1 MLEFRKDLEGK
12 RRRDLPIVALETSV
26 IAQGLPYPDN
36 IETALAAEA
45 AVRREG
51 GIPATIGVLD
61 GAIKIGL
68 SEAEIEHF
76 GKASGIPK
84 LSRADLSAS
93 VSRGATGATTV
104 AATMICAR
112 AAGIE
117 VFATGGIGGVHIG
130 AKDSFDISQDLRE
143 LAETPVV
150 VVSSGAKAILDLSKT
165 LEVLET
171 LGVPV
176 AAYGQSEFPAFWSAS
191 SGLPAPMR
199 MDSPSEIAMAHLA
212 RRDLDVPGGFL
223 VANPIPA
230 DAEIPLEIVMPWI
243 GSAVRDAAATG
254 VSGKDV
260 TPFLL
265 KRVVEKSGGRSIAA
279 NVELIKCNAG
289 LGTEIAL
296 ALVDARG
303 AARSA
308 ERSRNE

>member
-1 MLEFRKDLEGK
+1 MLEFREDLKGAH
-12 RRRDLPIVALETSV
+12 RRNLPIVALETSV

-36 IETALAAEA
+36 VETALAAEA
-45 AVRREG
+45 AVRRSG
-51 GIPATIGVLD
+51 AVPATVGVLD
-61 GAIKIGL
+61 GAVKIGL

-76 GKASGIPK
+76 GTANGIPK
-84 LSRADLSAS
+84 LSRADLPVS

-112 AAGIE
+112 AAGIG

-130 AKDSFDISQDLRE
+130 AEESFDVSQDLRE

-150 VVSSGAKAILDLSKT
+150 VVSSGAKAILDLGKT

-176 AAYGQSEFPAFWSAS
+176 AAYRQSEFPAFWSAS
-191 SGLPAPMR
+191 SGLPAPLTVS
-199 MDSPSEIAMAHLA
+199 SPSEIAMAYLA
-212 RRDLDVPGGFL
+212 RRDLGLPGGFL

-230 DAEIPLEIVMPWI
+230 EAEIPLETVMPWI
-243 GSAVRDAAATG
+243 RSAVEDAEAEG

-265 KRVVEKSGGRSIAA
+265 KRVVEKSGGRTLSA
-279 NVELIKCNAG
+279 NIELIKCNAG
-289 LGTEIAL
+289 LGAEIAI
-296 ALVDARG
+296 ALVDERP
-303 AARSA
+303 AA
-308 ERSRNE
+308 

>member
-1 MLEFRKDLEGK
+1 MLEFRKDLEGG
-12 RRRDLPIVALETSV
+12 RRRGLPIVALETSV

-45 AVRREG
+45 AVRRKG

-61 GAIKIGL
+61 GAVKIGL

-84 LSRADLSAS
+84 LSRADLPVS

-112 AAGIE
+112 AAGIG

-130 AKDSFDISQDLRE
+130 AEDSFDISQDLRE

-150 VVSSGAKAILDLSKT
+150 VVSSGAKAILDLGKT

-176 AAYGQSEFPAFWSAS
+176 AAYRQSEFPAFWSAS

-199 MDSPSEIAMAHLA
+199 MDGPSEIATAHLA
-212 RRDLDVPGGFL
+212 RRDLGLPGGFL

-230 DAEIPLEIVMPWI
+230 DAEIPLETVMPWI
-243 GSAVRDAAATG
+243 RSAVEDAEAKG

-265 KRVVEKSGGRSIAA
+265 QRVVKKSGGRSVAA
-279 NVELIKCNAG
+279 NTELIKRNAG
-289 LGTEIAL
+289 LGAEIAL
-296 ALVDARG
+296 ALVDARC

-308 ERSRNE
+308 ERSGNE